1 MKDLYDTIDNFKFK
15 INIIKDIFDRIIN
28 IFDSYYKINSDII
41 HNYDIKKRN
50 YYILQNLQNLK
61 NNNEEVI
68 KYLNNIIN
76 NNNNIFEIYKFPNEK
91 FFYNEYYGLY
101 FIEMKNNLKEGK
113 GILYFNKTKEPDCFK
128 NGNFD
133 DKDINIFI
141 NCYNKKNMKVILKI
155 I

>member
-101 FIEMKNNLKEGK
+101 FIEMKIISRREKEYYILIKQKNLIVLK
-113 GILYFNKTKEPDCFK
+113 
-128 NGNFD
+128 
-133 DKDINIFI
+133 
-141 NCYNKKNMKVILKI
+141 MVILMI
-155 I
+155 RI